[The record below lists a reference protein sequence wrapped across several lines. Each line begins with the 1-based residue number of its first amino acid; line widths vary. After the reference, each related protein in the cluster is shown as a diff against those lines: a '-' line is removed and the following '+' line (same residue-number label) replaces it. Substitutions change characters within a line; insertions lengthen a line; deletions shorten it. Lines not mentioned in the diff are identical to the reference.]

1 MLYLYHSTTSVCAI
15 KVRLT
20 LDEKGLAYDGKLL
33 NLRGGEQHE
42 AEYVKLN
49 PNHVVP
55 TLIHDGKVIVE
66 STLIIEYLDD
76 AFSEPPLMPAD
87 PYSRAIARLWMKKVD
102 DYLHA
107 ACSTLTFA
115 IIFPPVFAKKT
126 QAERDAYFAAMP
138 NPAYRERQQLSVE
151 QGLDA
156 PHVPAAARAYDKYI
170 GEMETALAVSPYL
183 AGPSYSLADAA
194 ATPYIFRAEALGFDR
209 FWVGKRPG
217 VEGWCARIRERPS
230 FARAIDFWFTDVD
243 RARYAAINEAP
254 YSKIARILGDEI
266 DY

>member
-33 NLRGGEQHE
+33 NLRVGEQH
-42 AEYVKLN
+42 APDYVKLN

-55 TLIHDGKVIVE
+55 TLIHDGKVIIE
-66 STLIIEYLDD
+66 STVIIEYLDEMFP
-76 AFSEPPLMPAD
+76 ASPLMPAD
-87 PYSRAIARLWMKKVD
+87 PYARAIARLWMKRID

-115 IIFPPVFAKKT
+115 LIFPPVFAKKT

-170 GEMETALAVSPYL
+170 GEMETALAASPYL
-183 AGPSYSLADAA
+183 AGPSYSLADTA
-194 ATPYIFRAEALGFDR
+194 ATPYVFRAEALGLDKL
-209 FWVGKRPG
+209 WVGKRPR
-217 VEGWCARIRERPS
+217 VEAWCERIRKRPS
-230 FARAIDFWFTDVD
+230 FSRALTAWLTDVD
-243 RARYAAINEAP
+243 RARYATINEDP
-254 YSKIARILGDEI
+254 YSKIARVLGNEI
-266 DY
+266 G